1 MNLGNK
7 IKQLREENNMT
18 QKEVARILEVEPGTI
33 SKYESNLIEPNIKS
47 LKLLSDTFRITIDE
61 LIREDDDEEYEFDI
75 SEIDILATIKEQQE
89 MKLEG
94 NLYHNTQIMFAYNSC
109 HIEGNKISEVQT
121 RNIYNTQSISF
132 DGTSL
137 LNVNDIVIMNNHFKL
152 FDYMLDNINKKIS
165 GAMIESFYNILEEGT
180 INNNNENKGIKDLE
194 KIVTWYNSLNKISF
208 EKIIELYVRIE
219 KSKVFPSDNGIVGRM
234 IMYRE
239 CLKNDIIPFIIL
251 DKDKLLFFRGLNE
264 YQDKKEKD
272 YLIEICLNAQ
282 DQYAKFIEKY
292 LR

>member
-1 MNLGNK
+1 MSIGNK

-18 QKEVARILEVEPGTI
+18 QKEIAEIIEVEPGTI

-47 LKLLSDTFRITIDE
+47 LIKLSDAFQVTIDE
-61 LIREDDDEEYEFDI
+61 LIREEDEEYEFDV
-75 SEIDILATIKEQQE
+75 SEIDLLATIKEQQE

-109 HIEGNKISEVQT
+109 HIEGNKLSETQT

-132 DGTSL
+132 DGTTL
-137 LNVNDIVIMNNHFKL
+137 LNVNDIVKVNNHFKL
-152 FDYMLDNINKKIS
+152 FDYMLDNINKKLSDSMIIS
-165 GAMIESFYNILEEGT
+165 FHDILEEGT
-180 INNNNENKGIKDLE
+180 IDKNNEKTVTKDIE
-194 KIVTWYNSLNKISF
+194 KVVTWYNSLSKISF
-208 EKIIELYVRIE
+208 EKIIELYVRLE
-219 KSKVFPSDNGIVGRM
+219 KLKAFPSDNGIIGRM
-234 IMYRE
+234 IIYRE
-239 CLKNDIIPFIIL
+239 CLKNDILPLIIL

-264 YQDKKEKD
+264 YQEKKDKD

-282 DQYAKFIEKY
+282 DQYSKMIEKY